1 MRRKQ
6 TANLHDSS
14 LVSHNNN
21 GNNGE
26 FLYSANTMLCALH
39 TLVTGPVHSCTCST
53 PFLQHTSLQ
62 PFRRQELIAHI
73 FSNDNH
79 DAINLGISVLQI
91 RQVPELSRM
100 PCSTVLWIQVTHNNQ
115 PVWPMLTQIWS
126 NTGGIGPAVHQ
137 QWTTDRVNHQLAWSS
152 PPGKGYV

>member
-14 LVSHNNN
+14 TVSHNNN

-26 FLYSANTMLCALH
+26 LLYNANTMLCALH
-39 TLVTGPVHSCTCST
+39 TLVTGPVHSCTSST
-53 PFLQHTSLQ
+53 PFLEHTALQ
-62 PFRRQELIAHI
+62 PFWHQELIAHI
-73 FSNDNH
+73 SSNDNR
-79 DAINLGISVLQI
+79 DETNLGISVRRF

-100 PCSTVLWIQVTHNNQ
+100 PCSTVLRIKVTHNNQ
-115 PVWPMLTQIWS
+115 QAWPTLAQIWS
-126 NTGGIGPAVHQ
+126 NTGGIGPAVRQ
-137 QWTTDRVNHQLAWSS
+137 QWATDRVHHQLAWSS